1 MKLKISKDTFQI
13 TSLFWFVWL
22 LNLSGCLMQLENS
35 LPSSPHACTG
45 SHTCTLC
52 ASLSC
57 LLCLVW
63 PKHKTALQNRIC
75 LWLKAQAFS
84 RLGTCIAPVNVVV
97 KKSFK
102 HCLHGDFQW
111 RNGNYTNESKRGL
124 SGTQW
129 WGISIHFKKS
139 TTMHSI
145 SPIITLRKTYT
156 IKSN

>member
-22 LNLSGCLMQLENS
+22 LNLSSCLMQLENS

-63 PKHKTALQNRIC
+63 PKHKQLFRIVFACGWKPKLFHVWELALHQWMSLLRSLLITVSMVIFGGGMVITRMSQ
-75 LWLKAQAFS
+75 KE
-84 RLGTCIAPVNVVV
+84 
-97 KKSFK
+97 
-102 HCLHGDFQW
+102 DFQEHC
-111 RNGNYTNESKRGL
+111 NGIL
-124 SGTQW
+124 SW
-129 WGISIHFKKS
+129 NPMRLDLKS
-139 TTMHSI
+139 
-145 SPIITLRKTYT
+145 RK
-156 IKSN
+156 